1 MVTQAEAARS
11 RRQVIG
17 AQEADEPGVSAQQ
30 AGAQR
35 VGAQGLVSHEPGTR
49 GGEPALSEVE
59 KRVLA
64 ALSRRP
70 LGLYPAASVAVAAS
84 TGRDET
90 LGALER
96 LVDLG
101 LATGDPELVP
111 SRPVRREV
119 VWRLDVAAAWSQVP
133 GVLRFTRLPE
143 VPPPTMPDEL
153 PERFA
158 HLFWWGDTS
167 LYKLPRDAAFVAE
180 QILTSSDIT
189 SWGWALSALPCE
201 ALEWVAER
209 PHLAEERRQLICS
222 ALVKRRAPLV

>member
-1 MVTQAEAARS
+1 MSHEL
-11 RRQVIG
+11 G
-17 AQEADEPGVSAQQ
+17 AQASELG
-30 AGAQR
+30 
-35 VGAQGLVSHEPGTR
+35 
-49 GGEPALSEVE
+49 LSEVE

-90 LGALER
+90 RTALER
-96 LVDLG
+96 LVKLG
-101 LATGDPELVP
+101 LVTGDLELVL

-133 GVLRFTRLPE
+133 DVLRFTRLPE
-143 VPPPTMPDEL
+143 VPPPTMPDQL

-180 QILTSSDIT
+180 QILTSSDVT
-189 SWGWALSALPCE
+189 SWGWALFALPCD
-201 ALEWVAER
+201 ALERVAAA
-209 PHLAEERRQLICS
+209 PHVSDFSRGLINS
-222 ALVKRRAPLV
+222 ALAKRRAESV